1 MKQAKRLPLFAAES
15 TTELLAEQDAQIE
28 SKDAESICRKRK
40 AAKLQKPL
48 LPKFFSAKLSGNEA
62 AVEKYY
68 ETLHH
73 CGFYIGRPLTADEKR
88 DTEARTYAGWKWT
101 HLRDAFVR
109 LGFFRSDS
117 SIRGFAQHLADVFP
131 YLTMANI
138 QRGFNSRGGYV
149 DSNAT
154 ATIIGEMEFEFEE
167 VAVLA
172 GLK

>member
-1 MKQAKRLPLFAAES
+1 MKQAQWLPLSEAES
-15 TTELLAEQDAQIE
+15 TPELLAEQDAQSE
-28 SKDAESICRKRK
+28 PKDAESICRKRK

-48 LPKFFSAKLSGNEA
+48 LPKFFSAKISGNEA

-68 ETLHH
+68 ETLHD

-117 SIRGFAQHLADVFP
+117 SKRGFAQHLADVFP
-131 YLTMANI
+131 YLTMTNI
-138 QRGFNSRGGYV
+138 QRGFNSRGGFV

-154 ATIIGEMEFEFEE
+154 ATIIGEMEFEFED
-167 VAVLA
+167 VAGLA